1 MSKPRYRWWGYVKNV
16 IRSYPELKERL
27 LETPETAVT
36 ARYSHQTRQSGTGRP
51 VECSVVQRLSSR
63 DAEEYEAV
71 NAAIRETAR
80 MSNGEARLAI
90 IDLVYWKRSHTL
102 AGAGMQVGYSPD
114 RSKEVHGEFVRLVGF
129 YLDLLPREKV
139 RKTRNVTPKSHNPV
153 V

>member
-16 IRSYPELKERL
+16 ILAYPELRERL

-36 ARYSHQTRQSGTGRP
+36 ARYGPQTRQNGTGRP
-51 VECSVVQRLSSR
+51 IERSAVQRLSSR
-63 DAEEYEAV
+63 DTEEYEAV

-102 AGAGMQVGYSPD
+102 AGAGMQIGYSYRRTKD
-114 RSKEVHGEFVRLVGF
+114 LHQQFVCAVAENLGLKEKMGH
-129 YLDLLPREKV
+129 
-139 RKTRNVTPKSHNPV
+139 KSHNSV

>member
-16 IRSYPELKERL
+16 IRAYPELRGRL
-27 LETPETAVT
+27 LEALDTAVT
-36 ARYSHQTRQSGTGRP
+36 ARYGPQTRRNGSGRP
-51 VECSVVQRLSSR
+51 IERSVVQRLSGR

-102 AGAGMQVGYSPD
+102 AGAGMQVGYSY
-114 RSKEVHGEFVRLVGF
+114 RHTQRVHEQFAYLVAENLGLKE
-129 YLDLLPREKV
+129 KMAS
-139 RKTRNVTPKSHNPV
+139 KSHNPV

>member
-1 MSKPRYRWWGYVKNV
+1 MKDV
-16 IRSYPELKERL
+16 IRAYPELKERL

-36 ARYSHQTRQSGTGRP
+36 ARYSPQTRQSGTGRP

-90 IDLVYWKRSHTL
+90 IDLVYWKR
-102 AGAGMQVGYSPD
+102 GKVCVDEAGMRVGYSPKQAK
-114 RSKEVHGEFVRLVGF
+114 RICVEFIRLVAF
-129 YLDLLPREKV
+129 YLGEITREEV
-139 RKTRNVTPKSHNPV
+139 RCRY
-153 V
+153 

>member
-1 MSKPRYRWWGYVKNV
+1 MKNV
-16 IRSYPELKERL
+16 IRAYPELKERL

-36 ARYSHQTRQSGTGRP
+36 ARYSPQTRQSGTGRP
-51 VECSVVQRLSSR
+51 VECSVVQRLSSIE
-63 DAEEYEAV
+63 AKEYEAV

-102 AGAGMQVGYSPD
+102 AGAGMQVGYSY
-114 RSKEVHGEFVRLVGF
+114 RHTQRVHEQFAYLVAENLGLKE
-129 YLDLLPREKV
+129 KMAS
-139 RKTRNVTPKSHNPV
+139 KSHNPV

>member
-1 MSKPRYRWWGYVKNV
+1 MKNV
-16 IRSYPELKERL
+16 IRAYPELRERL

-36 ARYSHQTRQSGTGRP
+36 ARYGPQTRQNGAGRP
-51 VECSVVQRLSSR
+51 IECSAVQRLSSR

-90 IDLVYWKRSHTL
+90 IDLVYWKRSQTL

>member
-16 IRSYPELKERL
+16 IRAYPELRERL
-27 LETPETAVT
+27 LEAPETAVT
-36 ARYSHQTRQSGTGRP
+36 ARYSPQTRQSGTGRP

-90 IDLVYWKRSHTL
+90 IDLVYWKR
-102 AGAGMQVGYSPD
+102 GKVCVDEAGMRVGYSPKQAK
-114 RSKEVHGEFVRLVGF
+114 RICVEFIRLVAF
-129 YLDLLPREKV
+129 YLGEITREEV
-139 RKTRNVTPKSHNPV
+139 RCRY
-153 V
+153 

>member
-1 MSKPRYRWWGYVKNV
+1 MKNV
-16 IRSYPELKERL
+16 IRAYPELKERL

-36 ARYSHQTRQSGTGRP
+36 ARYSPQTRQSGTGRP

-90 IDLVYWKRSHTL
+90 IDLVYWKR
-102 AGAGMQVGYSPD
+102 GKVCVDEAGMRVGYSPKQAK
-114 RSKEVHGEFVRLVGF
+114 RICVEFIRLVAF
-129 YLDLLPREKV
+129 YLGEITREEV
-139 RKTRNVTPKSHNPV
+139 RCRY
-153 V
+153 

>member
-1 MSKPRYRWWGYVKNV
+1 MKNV
-16 IRSYPELKERL
+16 IRAYPELRERL
-27 LETPETAVT
+27 LEAPETTVT
-36 ARYSHQTRQSGTGRP
+36 ARYGPQTRQNGAGGRP
-51 VECSVVQRLSSR
+51 IECSAVQRLSSR

-102 AGAGMQVGYSPD
+102 AGAGMQVGYSY
-114 RSKEVHGEFVRLVGF
+114 RHTQRVHEQFAYLVAENLGLKE
-129 YLDLLPREKV
+129 KMAS
-139 RKTRNVTPKSHNPV
+139 KSHNPV

>member
-1 MSKPRYRWWGYVKNV
+1 MKNV
-16 IRSYPELKERL
+16 IRAYPELRERL

-36 ARYSHQTRQSGTGRP
+36 ARYSPQMRQNSAGRP
-51 VECSVVQRLSSR
+51 IECSVVQRLSSR
-63 DAEEYEAV
+63 DAKEYEAV

-102 AGAGMQVGYSPD
+102 AGAGMRVGYSY
-114 RSKEVHGEFVRLVGF
+114 RHTQRVHEQFAYLVAENLGLKE
-129 YLDLLPREKV
+129 KMAS
-139 RKTRNVTPKSHNPV
+139 KSHNPV